1 LSTRERHPADLL
13 RLVLGCAVF
22 GAGVG
27 VARMHGASTF
37 EVDGFRLV
45 NDLPDALRI
54 PFEVV
59 MQLGTPAV
67 VIIVVALALVYRRW
81 WMALSAGLAG
91 VGGDVVAHVA
101 RHLVERGRPTE
112 LLSHVIVRGAHI
124 TDFGYPSAHTTT
136 AAALVAGIAPYLPRR
151 ARRAAWTA
159 VGIVAI
165 ARVFVGAQLPL
176 DVIGGIALGSAI
188 GALVNLGVGTPCRE
202 LDAGLVRRVLGSS
215 RYPVQELTPV
225 AEHGKDATAYL
236 ATVDVDGE
244 HVFVK
249 AIDREH
255 RDADALAAVGR
266 YLAFRHVEDE
276 APFATAK
283 QRVEHE
289 ALLAALAANAG
300 VHAAVPLAI
309 ASVHAGP
316 SVLVLS
322 HIDGRTIGEA
332 DTPSLDD
339 AIATALWQEVAC
351 LRTARIAHRNLSL
364 QNVMVDAHGRPW
376 IVDFGYAQAGAS
388 DRALAQDVAELLGSL
403 ALVVGPQRAV
413 DTALV
418 ALGKP
423 AVTEAL
429 PLIQPLAL
437 ATRTRRAL
445 RHHRGLLDEVRN
457 HAADA
462 VGAEHV
468 KLEPLTRVR
477 LRSVLTL
484 VGMLVASYLLLP
496 QVGEFHRTLDAA
508 RHAEL
513 GWLLLALLASIGTFL
528 AAALSL
534 SGAVL
539 VPLAFGRTFL
549 AQLASSF
556 ANKITPAG
564 LGGMGVNAR
573 YLERNGVSKGDAL
586 GAVALNGTVGFV
598 VHVVALVLSAVLLGH
613 TGLPAVHLPSGWVL
627 LVAAAVLSSLLGIV
641 LETSFGRKHVLLPT
655 ERTGR
660 DLLAVARRPTKAVQ
674 MFGGALLVLSSYVV
688 ALGFALTAF
697 HAHASWLDVTA
708 VYLGGS
714 AVASAAPTP
723 GKVGAVEAA
732 LIAGLTGVGIASG
745 PAVAGVLAFRLATF
759 WLPIIPGY
767 LAFHNLTRRDLL

>member
-1 LSTRERHPADLL
+1 MSTRQRHPADLL
-13 RLVLGCAVF
+13 RLGLGCAVV
-22 GAGVG
+22 GAGAG
-27 VARMHGASTF
+27 VARMPVPSTF
-37 EVDGFRLV
+37 EIDLFRFV
-45 NDLPDALRI
+45 NDLPDALHI
-54 PFEVV
+54 PLEVV
-59 MQLGTPAV
+59 MQLGSLAAV
-67 VIIVVALALVYRRW
+67 IAVAALALAFRRP

-91 VGGDVVAHVA
+91 GAGSVVAHFM
-101 RHLVERGRPTE
+101 RQLVGRGRPAE
-112 LLSHVIVRGAHI
+112 LLTHLIVRGPRI
-124 TDFGYPSAHTTT
+124 TDFGYPSGHTTT
-136 AAALVAGIAPYLPRR
+136 ATALVAGVAPYLPRP

-159 VGIVAI
+159 VGLVAI
-165 ARVFVGAQLPL
+165 ARVYVGAHLPL

-188 GALVNLGVGTPCRE
+188 GALVNLAIGTPSRE
-202 LDAGLVRRVLGSS
+202 LDAGLVLRVLGAGH
-215 RYPVQELTPV
+215 YPVRELTPLPD
-225 AEHGKDATAYL
+225 HGNDSTPFDATL
-236 ATVDVDGE
+236 ADGTR
-244 HVFVK
+244 VFVK
-249 AIDREH
+249 AVDREH

-266 YLAFRHVEDE
+266 YLAFRHIEDE

-289 ALLAALAANAG
+289 ALLASLAAHAG
-300 VHAAVPLAI
+300 VHAALPLAI
-309 ASVHAGP
+309 TSAHPGP

-322 HIDGRTIGEA
+322 QIEGRAIGEEA
-332 DTPSLDD
+332 SALDD
-339 AIATALWQEVAC
+339 ATATALWKEVAC
-351 LRTARIAHRNLSL
+351 LGAARIAHRHLSL
-364 QNVMVDAHGRPW
+364 HNVMLDQTNQPW
-376 IVDFGYAQAGAS
+376 IVDFGYAEAGAS

-413 DTALV
+413 DTAV
-418 ALGKP
+418 ATLGKP
-423 AVTEAL
+423 VVTAAL

-437 ATRTRRAL
+437 ATKTRRAL

-457 HAADA
+457 QAADA

-477 LRSVLTL
+477 ARSVLTL
-484 VGMLVASYLLLP
+484 VALLIATYLLLP
-496 QVGEFHRTLDAA
+496 QVGEFHQTFTAA
-508 RHAEL
+508 RHAES
-513 GWLLLALLASIGTFL
+513 GWLVLALLTSIGTFL

-539 VPLAFGRTFL
+539 VPLAYGRTFVT
-549 AQLASSF
+549 QLASSF
-556 ANKITPAG
+556 SNKITPAG
-564 LGGMGVNAR
+564 LGGMGVNVR
-573 YLERNGVSKGDAL
+573 YLERSGVSKGDAV

-598 VHVVALVLSAVLLGH
+598 VHIAALVISATLLGH

-627 LVAAAVLSSLLGIV
+627 LVAAAVLSSLVGIV
-641 LETSFGRKHVLLPT
+641 LETSFGRKHILLPT

-660 DLLAVARRPTKAVQ
+660 DLLAVVRRPTKAAQ
-674 MFGGALLVLSSYVV
+674 MFGGAFLVLASYVV

-767 LAFHNLTRRDLL
+767 LAFRSLTQRELL